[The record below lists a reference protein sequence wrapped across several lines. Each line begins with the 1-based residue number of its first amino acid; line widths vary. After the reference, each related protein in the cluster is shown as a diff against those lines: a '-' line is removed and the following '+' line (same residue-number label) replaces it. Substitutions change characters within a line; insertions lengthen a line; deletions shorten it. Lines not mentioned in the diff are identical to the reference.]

1 MAETKGQEIQEKQE
15 AQLREGVEPTRA
27 GRLFMPPTDIR
38 ETNDSIVL
46 TADMPGVKPD
56 GVDVTL
62 ESNVLTVRGCVGD
75 ECRHDEDPAYAEY
88 EVGNYERSFAISE
101 EIDRDQIEA
110 RMNNGVL
117 TLTLP
122 KTRPTQKRIEVKAG

>member
-1 MAETKGQEIQEKQE
+1 MADTKSTNLQKQQD
-15 AQLREGVEPTRA
+15 AQVQQVIEPA
-27 GRLFMPPTDIR
+27 SNERLFLAPTDIR
-38 ETNDSIVL
+38 ETNDSIIL

-62 ESNVLTVRGCVGD
+62 ETNVLTVRGTVAD
-75 ECRHDEDPAYAEY
+75 EHRTAAPAAYAEY
-88 EVGNYERSFAISE
+88 ESGNYRRSFSLSDG
-101 EIDRDQIEA
+101 IDRNGIEA

-122 KTRPTQKRIEVKAG
+122 KTMPSQKKIEVKTG